1 MLKRIVIS
9 ILPLALIIA
18 VPILLR
24 KPAEALDTSAE
35 QLVIISAH
43 NESLRYEIEQAFRKH
58 YLAKTGKKICLD
70 WRSIGGTSEIAR
82 YINASV
88 TANFKNHWVNELGK
102 EWTKEVENAFLNP
115 RVKPE
120 ENEAR
125 RTYLAS
131 NIGIGIDLFFGGGQ
145 YDANKQ
151 ANLGTVVP
159 CGLRERHPELFS
171 GDNPVLMQG
180 GGGEI
185 WYDKNDRYYGTCFSS
200 FGICINLDR
209 LEALGYDVSNPVENP
224 PISTWGDLADA
235 RLLGTIGLADPTKS
249 GSINKCFE
257 MLVQWQMKKSC
268 GNDTSQ
274 DSLDKAWQDAMTLLK
289 KIGGNSIYMTF
300 SASKVPV
307 DCANGQIAAG
317 LCIDFYGRS
326 QALWE
331 EEHVGR
337 KTMVYVTPKAGSSS
351 SADPISLFRGAP
363 NRERAEIFID
373 FIMSKEGQR
382 LWNRNVGTPGGPVK
396 YALNRLPIRSDL
408 YTLEERRFMTSPEA
422 KPLELASQFQYQAA
436 WTAPL
441 FDLLRNL
448 IRTMLIDSELE
459 LKEAWQAIILAGGPD
474 KCPEAFAAFTQLP
487 FRHAEA
493 REQAKRLDG
502 SENQAVAIREWAQ
515 FFRQNYLKA
524 TVLAKQGK

>member
-1 MLKRIVIS
+1 MLKRIIVS
-9 ILPLALIIA
+9 ILPLAAIIA
-18 VPILLR
+18 LPMLLR
-24 KPAEALDTSAE
+24 KPAEAIDTEAE

-58 YLAKTGKKICLD
+58 YLARTGRKICLD

-88 TANFKNHWVNELGK
+88 TANFKNHWVNELDRQ
-102 EWTKEVENAFLNP
+102 WSKEVEAAFLNP
-115 RVKPE
+115 RVNPAD
-120 ENEAR
+120 NEAR
-125 RTYLAS
+125 RAYLSS

-151 ANLGTVVP
+151 ANFGTVVP
-159 CGLRERHPELFS
+159 CGLSKRHPELFS
-171 GDNPVLMQG
+171 GGNPALIQG
-180 GGGEI
+180 GGGET
-185 WYDKNDRYYGTCFSS
+185 WYDKDDRYYGTCFSS
-200 FGICINLDR
+200 FGICLNLDR
-209 LEALGYDVSNPVENP
+209 LAALGYDVSDPIENP

-235 RLLGTIGLADPTKS
+235 RLLGAIGLADPTKS

-268 GNDTSQ
+268 AGNTSQ
-274 DSLDKAWQDAMTLLK
+274 ESLDNAWQDAMTLLK
-289 KIGGNSIYMTF
+289 EIGGNSRYMTF

-337 KTMVYVTPKAGSSS
+337 KTMVYITPKAGSSS

-363 NRERAEIFID
+363 NRKNAEMFID

-396 YALNRLPIRSDL
+396 YALNRLPIRSDM
-408 YTLEERRFMTSPEA
+408 YTAEERKYMTSPEA

-448 IRTMLIDSELE
+448 IRTMLIDSEQE
-459 LKEAWQAIILAGGPD
+459 LKEAWMQIVEAGGPD
-474 KCPEAFAAFTQLP
+474 KCPEAFAAFSQLP
-487 FRHAEA
+487 FKHAQA

-515 FFRQNYLKA
+515 FFRDNYKQA
-524 TVLAKQGK
+524 AMLASQKK